1 MPYLVFLGGIVFG
14 VMFTRIL
21 MGLLSGSGF
30 FSIIPYR
37 KDDGFYKVSV
47 SLKKDEKLP
56 KKKYIILIRDDSQK

>member
-1 MPYLVFLGGIVFG
+1 MSCLVFSGGVVVGAI
-14 VMFTRIL
+14 FTRIL

-30 FSIIPYR
+30 FSITPYE
-37 KDDGFYKVSV
+37 KDVGFYKISV